1 LNPIGSPIGGLKTRG
16 LRSRIA
22 AGLVLIMGLG
32 PIVTAVIALAGL
44 DRLSNS
50 VNWIQV
56 PQWFWYYRADSEV
69 QLWLTIG
76 AGITGSSIAAVG
88 LAVVLSLRRPLFGAA
103 GWATSVD
110 IRNAGLRAP
119 AGIVIGR
126 TGSMPLVF
134 GGSEH
139 VLLHA
144 PTRTGK
150 GVGVV
155 IPNLLTWQGSCVVLD
170 VKQEN
175 WAASAGYRS
184 ECGQAVYLFDPLNA
198 EGRTARY
205 NPLGHIDRGDPEL
218 ALDELQK
225 IAVMLFPAPLQ
236 SDPFW
241 SEAARTGFIGVASL
255 VAEIPDLPFTI
266 GEVFRQL
273 TTEDPR
279 QSLADLMADRRSSG
293 FRVTAGCASAIN
305 DFTSTAEKTFAS
317 VKQTITS
324 RLALWLNPRVD
335 AATSAS
341 DFDLRMLRSR
351 PMSIYL
357 GVSPADVSRV
367 SALYS
372 LLTQQ
377 IIDLHTRAL
386 PDPERE
392 PLQVLMVLDE
402 FARLGRAEGLAH
414 AFAYLAGYGLRML
427 AVLQSPAQLRA
438 IYGPDL
444 AEEIVANCAVEVAFA
459 PKEIKVAQELSDR
472 LGAYTY
478 SGRSRSRPAGLSK
491 GHRSI
496 TVSDQKRPLMLPQ
509 ELIALPA
516 DALLILK
523 AGVPPILAR
532 KLRFFEHTEFS
543 RRCRPAPEVSPPKSA
558 KRTETEPESSSV

>member
-1 LNPIGSPIGGLKTRG
+1 MNRIGSPVGGLPTRG

-22 AGLVLIMGLG
+22 AGVILIVGLG
-32 PIVTAVIALAGL
+32 LIATAVIALTGL
-44 DRLSNS
+44 GRLSNS

-56 PQWFWYYRADSEV
+56 PAWFWYYRADPEV
-69 QLWLTIG
+69 QLWLAIG
-76 AGITGSSIAAVG
+76 AGVTGSSIAAVG
-88 LAVVLSLRRPLFGAA
+88 LAIVLSHQRPLFGAA
-103 GWATSVD
+103 GWATSMD

-126 TGSMPLVF
+126 TGSKPLVF

-175 WAASAGYRS
+175 WTASAGYRFD
-184 ECGQAVYLFDPLNA
+184 CGQAVYLFDPLNA

-205 NPLGHIDRGDPEL
+205 NPLGHIDRGDSEL

-225 IAVMLFPAPLQ
+225 IAVMLFPTPLQ

-255 VAEIPDLPFTI
+255 VAEIPELPFTI

-279 QSLADLMADRRSSG
+279 QSLVDLMADRRSSG
-293 FRVTAGCASAIN
+293 FPVTAGCASAIN

-317 VKQTITS
+317 VKQTITA

-335 AATSAS
+335 AATSSS
-341 DFDLRMLRSR
+341 DFDLRTLRSY
-351 PMSIYL
+351 PISIYL

-367 SALYS
+367 STLYS

-377 IIDLHTRAL
+377 IIDLNTRAL
-386 PDPERE
+386 PDPQRE
-392 PLQVLMVLDE
+392 PVQVLMVLDE

-414 AFAYLAGYGLRML
+414 AFAYVAGYGLRML

-444 AEEIVANCAVEVAFA
+444 ADEIVANCAVEVAFA

-478 SGRSRSRPAGLSK
+478 AGRSRSRPAGLSK
-491 GHRSI
+491 GDRSVTI
-496 TVSDQKRPLMLPQ
+496 SDQKRPLMLAQ

-516 DALLILK
+516 DVLLVLK

-543 RRCRPAPEVSPPKSA
+543 RRYRPTPAVTLHKLRP
-558 KRTETEPESSSV
+558 TN